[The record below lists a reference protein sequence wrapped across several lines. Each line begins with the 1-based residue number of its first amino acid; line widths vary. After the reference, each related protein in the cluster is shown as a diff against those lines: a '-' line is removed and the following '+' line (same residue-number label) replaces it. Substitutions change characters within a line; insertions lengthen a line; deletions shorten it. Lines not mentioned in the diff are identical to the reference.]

1 MATTACSDPSVAQD
15 GVPANSNAAA
25 PATTASKPSSPE
37 AGHVYS
43 VTLNDSNR
51 FQPTS
56 LSVPRGAT
64 VSWQNTG
71 QTTHTVTAD
80 PSKAINRA
88 DAALPT
94 GAEAWDSGSVAGGQ
108 SFSRTFDVPGTY
120 KYFCLPHE
128 SIGMVATVIV
138 ND

>member
-1 MATTACSDPSVAQD
+1 MALYKPLQRWFQQTPGRSAVVVLAGVLLAIAMATTACSDPSVAQD

-51 FQPTS
+51 FQPSS
-56 LSVPRGAT
+56 LTVPRGAT

-80 PSKAINRA
+80 PAKALNKA
-88 DAALPT
+88 DAALP
-94 GAEAWDSGSVAGGQ
+94 
-108 SFSRTFDVPGTY
+108 
-120 KYFCLPHE
+120 
-128 SIGMVATVIV
+128 
-138 ND
+138 